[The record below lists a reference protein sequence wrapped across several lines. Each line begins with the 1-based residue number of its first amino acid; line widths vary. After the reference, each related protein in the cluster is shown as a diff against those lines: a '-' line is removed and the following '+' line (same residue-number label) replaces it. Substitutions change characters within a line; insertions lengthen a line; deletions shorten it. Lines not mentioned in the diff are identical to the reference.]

1 MFPPWD
7 LLRGRC
13 VFKHRGQLLAEAK
26 EAEVSHW
33 APNCA
38 TYSRAREIPIQGV
51 ASPPRPL
58 RNEANPE
65 GIPEELAR
73 MGKRARRRLDDDTAM
88 ADLSAEQC
96 EEAADRG
103 KVFTL
108 EHPGNSLARHLP
120 SWKRLA
126 NRPDVHEVFYHTC
139 MFEGSRR
146 RKYQVLITNGKK
158 FKDRMGRLCS
168 GPVCA
173 RTGTPHLRWRP
184 TVSAGRVV
192 QFQTGDEREYPK
204 GFCEEYAKAVRET
217 ISDSGKFL
225 EVFS

>member
-1 MFPPWD
+1 MSSRKKGAPDCGAGMEDGDNFFGTRPKPQTSLVPNGGDLTPKGESKPPSSGSRPGVSMFPPWD

-58 RNEANPE
+58 RNESNPE

-73 MGKRARRRLDDDTAM
+73 MGKRARRRLEDDTAM

-120 SWKRLA
+120 SWKRLSMRSSTTLA
-126 NRPDVHEVFYHTC
+126 CLRLA
-139 MFEGSRR
+139 EGESI
-146 RKYQVLITNGKK
+146 K
-158 FKDRMGRLCS
+158 S
-168 GPVCA
+168 
-173 RTGTPHLRWRP
+173 
-184 TVSAGRVV
+184 
-192 QFQTGDEREYPK
+192 
-204 GFCEEYAKAVRET
+204 
-217 ISDSGKFL
+217 
-225 EVFS
+225 